1 MSDNYPSDV
10 KLDEN
15 PDGSVSF
22 ATGVVETIAGLAA
35 QEVEGVASMA
45 SVSTGLADMFT
56 RKSTRNF
63 TKGVRVDINGGT
75 VAVDVTIVVEYG
87 SPIPDVAKS
96 IQENVKKAIET
107 MSGLDVRNVDV
118 HVQAVS
124 FERENRA
131 AQELKE
137 HQQKLLENSMRE
149 QEAQEEPS
157 GSKADE
163 SAQTEAAAPETDEDD
178 DLELDDDDLSD
189 LPEEEI
195 VEEDADEEDD
205 VDEAEDMEPID
216 PAARAMTKS
225 AIRPRRKRAPCLC
238 AASPRSS
245 STAAERAQS
254 AVSCA
259 AACVSCAMC
268 RPPTL
273 PRSVQP

>member
-45 SVSTGLADMFT
+45 SASTGLADMFT

-87 SPIPDVAKS
+87 SPIPDVARS

-124 FERENRA
+124 FEREHRA

-149 QEAQEEPS
+149 QEAQQDAAEP
-157 GSKADE
+157 
-163 SAQTEAAAPETDEDD
+163 EAAAPAAPEETAAEAEAADDED
-178 DLELDDDDLSD
+178 DLELDDDDLDD

-195 VEEDADEEDD
+195 VEADDEDDD

-216 PAARAMTKS
+216 PDDLSELPGEGDAKASDEAADS
-225 AIRPRRKRAPCLC
+225 EEHP
-238 AASPRSS
+238 
-245 STAAERAQS
+245 Q
-254 AVSCA
+254 
-259 AACVSCAMC
+259 
-268 RPPTL
+268 
-273 PRSVQP
+273 

>member
-45 SVSTGLADMFT
+45 STSTGFADMFT
-56 RKSTRNF
+56 RKSSRNF

-131 AQELKE
+131 AHELKE

-163 SAQTEAAAPETDEDD
+163 SAETEAAAPETDEDD
-178 DLELDDDDLSD
+178 DLELDDDDLDD
-189 LPEEEI
+189 LPEEI

-216 PAARAMTKS
+216 PADLS
-225 AIRPRRKRAPCLC
+225 D
-238 AASPRSS
+238 
-245 STAAERAQS
+245 
-254 AVSCA
+254 
-259 AACVSCAMC
+259 
-268 RPPTL
+268 L
-273 PRSVQP
+273 PGESEGEDTEADEEEHPL

>member
-45 SVSTGLADMFT
+45 SASTGLADMFT

-107 MSGLDVRNVDV
+107 MSGLE
-118 HVQAVS
+118 VS
-124 FERENRA
+124 
-131 AQELKE
+131 
-137 HQQKLLENSMRE
+137 
-149 QEAQEEPS
+149 
-157 GSKADE
+157 
-163 SAQTEAAAPETDEDD
+163 TY
-178 DLELDDDDLSD
+178 
-189 LPEEEI
+189 I
-195 VEEDADEEDD
+195 
-205 VDEAEDMEPID
+205 
-216 PAARAMTKS
+216 
-225 AIRPRRKRAPCLC
+225 
-238 AASPRSS
+238 
-245 STAAERAQS
+245 
-254 AVSCA
+254 
-259 AACVSCAMC
+259 
-268 RPPTL
+268 
-273 PRSVQP
+273 

>member
-75 VAVDVTIVVEYG
+75 VAVDVPIVVEYG

-163 SAQTEAAAPETDEDD
+163 TAQTEAAAPETDEDD

-216 PAARAMTKS
+216 PADLS
-225 AIRPRRKRAPCLC
+225 D
-238 AASPRSS
+238 
-245 STAAERAQS
+245 
-254 AVSCA
+254 
-259 AACVSCAMC
+259 
-268 RPPTL
+268 L
-273 PRSVQP
+273 PGESEGEDTEADEEEHPL

>member
-178 DLELDDDDLSD
+178 DLELDDDDLDD

-205 VDEAEDMEPID
+205 ADEAEDMEPID
-216 PAARAMTKS
+216 PADLS
-225 AIRPRRKRAPCLC
+225 D
-238 AASPRSS
+238 
-245 STAAERAQS
+245 
-254 AVSCA
+254 
-259 AACVSCAMC
+259 
-268 RPPTL
+268 L
-273 PRSVQP
+273 PGESEGEDTEADEEEHPL

>member
-45 SVSTGLADMFT
+45 STSTGFADMFT

-63 TKGVRVDINGGT
+63 TKGVRVDIDGGT

-87 SPIPDVAKS
+87 SPVPDVARS

-137 HQQKLLENSMRE
+137 QQQKLLENSLR
-149 QEAQEEPS
+149 QQDAQQAE
-157 GSKADE
+157 
-163 SAQTEAAAPETDEDD
+163 AAPEAEAED
-178 DLELDDDDLSD
+178 LGD

-195 VEEDADEEDD
+195 VEEDGIEEEDD
-205 VDEAEDMEPID
+205 DLEDVDDLDEIDASDLDDLPGGEAPEQLDSD
-216 PAARAMTKS
+216 GG
-225 AIRPRRKRAPCLC
+225 
-238 AASPRSS
+238 
-245 STAAERAQS
+245 
-254 AVSCA
+254 
-259 AACVSCAMC
+259 
-268 RPPTL
+268 
-273 PRSVQP
+273 QPQM

>member
-45 SVSTGLADMFT
+45 STSTGFADMFT

-63 TKGVRVDINGGT
+63 TKGVRVDIDGGT

-87 SPIPDVAKS
+87 SPVPDVARS

-137 HQQKLLENSMRE
+137 QQQKLLENSLR
-149 QEAQEEPS
+149 QQDAQQAEATPEAEEP
-157 GSKADE
+157 
-163 SAQTEAAAPETDEDD
+163 AAE
-178 DLELDDDDLSD
+178 ELGD

-195 VEEDADEEDD
+195 VEDDGIEEEDD
-205 VDEAEDMEPID
+205 DLEDVDDLDEIDAADLDDLPGEEAPEQLDSD
-216 PAARAMTKS
+216 GG
-225 AIRPRRKRAPCLC
+225 
-238 AASPRSS
+238 
-245 STAAERAQS
+245 
-254 AVSCA
+254 
-259 AACVSCAMC
+259 
-268 RPPTL
+268 
-273 PRSVQP
+273 QPQM

>member
-45 SVSTGLADMFT
+45 SVSTGFADMFT

-178 DLELDDDDLSD
+178 DLELDDDDLDD
-189 LPEEEI
+189 LPEEI

-216 PAARAMTKS
+216 PADLS
-225 AIRPRRKRAPCLC
+225 D
-238 AASPRSS
+238 
-245 STAAERAQS
+245 
-254 AVSCA
+254 
-259 AACVSCAMC
+259 
-268 RPPTL
+268 L
-273 PRSVQP
+273 PGESEGEDTEADEEEHSL

>member
-163 SAQTEAAAPETDEDD
+163 TAQTEAAAPETDEDD
-178 DLELDDDDLSD
+178 DLELDDDDLDD
-189 LPEEEI
+189 LPEEI

-216 PAARAMTKS
+216 PADLS
-225 AIRPRRKRAPCLC
+225 D
-238 AASPRSS
+238 
-245 STAAERAQS
+245 
-254 AVSCA
+254 
-259 AACVSCAMC
+259 
-268 RPPTL
+268 L
-273 PRSVQP
+273 PGESEGEDTEADEKEHSL

>member
-10 KLDEN
+10 KLGEN

-56 RKSTRNF
+56 RKSTRNL

-163 SAQTEAAAPETDEDD
+163 SAETEAAAPETDEDD
-178 DLELDDDDLSD
+178 DLELDEDDLDD

-216 PAARAMTKS
+216 PADLS
-225 AIRPRRKRAPCLC
+225 D
-238 AASPRSS
+238 
-245 STAAERAQS
+245 
-254 AVSCA
+254 
-259 AACVSCAMC
+259 
-268 RPPTL
+268 L
-273 PRSVQP
+273 PGESEGEDTEADEEEHSL

>member
-35 QEVEGVASMA
+35 QEVEGVASTA

-178 DLELDDDDLSD
+178 DLELDDDDLDD
-189 LPEEEI
+189 LPEEI

-216 PAARAMTKS
+216 PADLS
-225 AIRPRRKRAPCLC
+225 D
-238 AASPRSS
+238 
-245 STAAERAQS
+245 
-254 AVSCA
+254 
-259 AACVSCAMC
+259 
-268 RPPTL
+268 L
-273 PRSVQP
+273 PGESEGEDTEADEEEHPL

>member
-56 RKSTRNF
+56 RKSTRNL

-178 DLELDDDDLSD
+178 DLELDDDDLDD
-189 LPEEEI
+189 LPEEI

-216 PAARAMTKS
+216 PEDLSDLPGES
-225 AIRPRRKRAPCLC
+225 AGEATEESDEERPL
-238 AASPRSS
+238 
-245 STAAERAQS
+245 
-254 AVSCA
+254 
-259 AACVSCAMC
+259 
-268 RPPTL
+268 
-273 PRSVQP
+273 

>member
-178 DLELDDDDLSD
+178 DLELDEDDLSD

-216 PAARAMTKS
+216 PADLS
-225 AIRPRRKRAPCLC
+225 D
-238 AASPRSS
+238 
-245 STAAERAQS
+245 
-254 AVSCA
+254 
-259 AACVSCAMC
+259 
-268 RPPTL
+268 L
-273 PRSVQP
+273 PGESEGEDTEADEEEHSL

>member
-10 KLDEN
+10 KLGEN

-189 LPEEEI
+189 LPEEI

-216 PAARAMTKS
+216 PADLS
-225 AIRPRRKRAPCLC
+225 D
-238 AASPRSS
+238 
-245 STAAERAQS
+245 
-254 AVSCA
+254 
-259 AACVSCAMC
+259 
-268 RPPTL
+268 L
-273 PRSVQP
+273 PGESEGEDTEADEEEHPL

>member
-118 HVQAVS
+118 HVQGVS
-124 FERENRA
+124 FEREHRA

-137 HQQKLLENSMRE
+137 HQQKLLEKSM
-149 QEAQEEPS
+149 EES
-157 GSKADE
+157 DSQRNA
-163 SAQTEAAAPETDEDD
+163 SAAEEAAPDLAEDDGLDEELVADADDLVEDD
-178 DLELDDDDLSD
+178 DVEDVDDDVVEADMDD
-189 LPEEEI
+189 LPGASAAEEET
-195 VEEDADEEDD
+195 ADK
-205 VDEAEDMEPID
+205 EA
-216 PAARAMTKS
+216 
-225 AIRPRRKRAPCLC
+225 
-238 AASPRSS
+238 
-245 STAAERAQS
+245 
-254 AVSCA
+254 
-259 AACVSCAMC
+259 
-268 RPPTL
+268 
-273 PRSVQP
+273 

>member
-163 SAQTEAAAPETDEDD
+163 SAETEAAAPETDEDD
-178 DLELDDDDLSD
+178 DLELDEDDLSD

-216 PAARAMTKS
+216 PADLS
-225 AIRPRRKRAPCLC
+225 D
-238 AASPRSS
+238 
-245 STAAERAQS
+245 
-254 AVSCA
+254 
-259 AACVSCAMC
+259 
-268 RPPTL
+268 L
-273 PRSVQP
+273 PGESEGEDTEADEEEHPL

>member
-163 SAQTEAAAPETDEDD
+163 SAQTEAAAPETDEDY
-178 DLELDDDDLSD
+178 DLELDDDDLDD
-189 LPEEEI
+189 LPEEI

-216 PAARAMTKS
+216 PADLS
-225 AIRPRRKRAPCLC
+225 D
-238 AASPRSS
+238 
-245 STAAERAQS
+245 
-254 AVSCA
+254 
-259 AACVSCAMC
+259 
-268 RPPTL
+268 L
-273 PRSVQP
+273 PGESEGEDTEADEEEHSL

>member
-56 RKSTRNF
+56 RKSTRNL
-63 TKGVRVDINGGT
+63 TKGVRVDIDGGT

-149 QEAQEEPS
+149 QEAQE
-157 GSKADE
+157 AA
-163 SAQTEAAAPETDEDD
+163 SAPEAAAAAAEQAAPEADGLDEELDLDDEDD
-178 DLELDDDDLSD
+178 LDDI
-189 LPEEEI
+189 PEEEI
-195 VEEDADEEDD
+195 VEADEDEDDD
-205 VDEAEDMEPID
+205 VDEADDMEPID
-216 PAARAMTKS
+216 PADLSDLPGES
-225 AIRPRRKRAPCLC
+225 AGEATEESDEERPL
-238 AASPRSS
+238 
-245 STAAERAQS
+245 
-254 AVSCA
+254 
-259 AACVSCAMC
+259 
-268 RPPTL
+268 
-273 PRSVQP
+273 

>member
-45 SVSTGLADMFT
+45 SVSTGFADMFT
-56 RKSTRNF
+56 RKSTRNL
-63 TKGVRVDINGGT
+63 TKGVRVDIDGGT

-87 SPIPDVAKS
+87 SPIPDVARS

-124 FERENRA
+124 FEREHRA

-137 HQQKLLENSMRE
+137 HQQKLLENSLRE
-149 QEAQEEPS
+149 QEEQE
-157 GSKADE
+157 AL
-163 SAQTEAAAPETDEDD
+163 AAEAAPAAPEDEASQPQEDKDDLDLELDEDD
-178 DLELDDDDLSD
+178 DLDDI
-189 LPEEEI
+189 PEEI
-195 VEEDADEEDD
+195 VSEDDDEEDD

-216 PAARAMTKS
+216 PEDLS
-225 AIRPRRKRAPCLC
+225 DLPGEEDAPEAKTSEEKHEL
-238 AASPRSS
+238 
-245 STAAERAQS
+245 
-254 AVSCA
+254 
-259 AACVSCAMC
+259 
-268 RPPTL
+268 
-273 PRSVQP
+273 

>member
-45 SVSTGLADMFT
+45 SVSTGFADMFT
-56 RKSTRNF
+56 RKSTRNL
-63 TKGVRVDINGGT
+63 TKGVRVDIDGGT

-87 SPIPDVAKS
+87 SPIPDVARS

-124 FERENRA
+124 FEREHRA

-137 HQQKLLENSMRE
+137 HQQKLLENSLRE
-149 QEAQEEPS
+149 QEEQEAAAE
-157 GSKADE
+157 
-163 SAQTEAAAPETDEDD
+163 AAPETEASEPQEDEDDLDLELDEDD
-178 DLELDDDDLSD
+178 DLDGI
-189 LPEEEI
+189 PEEKI
-195 VEEDADEEDD
+195 VPEVEDEEDD

-216 PAARAMTKS
+216 PEDLS
-225 AIRPRRKRAPCLC
+225 DLPGEEE
-238 AASPRSS
+238 
-245 STAAERAQS
+245 TAEAEPS
-254 AVSCA
+254 EEKHE
-259 AACVSCAMC
+259 
-268 RPPTL
+268 L
-273 PRSVQP
+273 

>member
-45 SVSTGLADMFT
+45 SASTGFADMFT
-56 RKSTRNF
+56 RKSTRNL
-63 TKGVRVDINGGT
+63 TKGVRVDIDGGT

-178 DLELDDDDLSD
+178 DLELDDDDLDD

-205 VDEAEDMEPID
+205 ADEAEDMEPID
-216 PAARAMTKS
+216 PADLSDLPGES
-225 AIRPRRKRAPCLC
+225 AGEATEESDEERPL
-238 AASPRSS
+238 
-245 STAAERAQS
+245 
-254 AVSCA
+254 
-259 AACVSCAMC
+259 
-268 RPPTL
+268 
-273 PRSVQP
+273 

>member
-124 FERENRA
+124 FEREHRA

-137 HQQKLLENSMRE
+137 HQQKLLENSLRE
-149 QEAQEEPS
+149 QEEQE
-157 GSKADE
+157 AV
-163 SAQTEAAAPETDEDD
+163 AAEAAPAAPEDEASQPQEDKDDLGLELDEDD
-178 DLELDDDDLSD
+178 DLDDI
-189 LPEEEI
+189 PEEI
-195 VEEDADEEDD
+195 VSEDDDEEDD

-216 PAARAMTKS
+216 PEDLS
-225 AIRPRRKRAPCLC
+225 DLPGEEDAPE
-238 AASPRSS
+238 
-245 STAAERAQS
+245 AETS
-254 AVSCA
+254 EEKHE
-259 AACVSCAMC
+259 
-268 RPPTL
+268 L
-273 PRSVQP
+273 

>member
-45 SVSTGLADMFT
+45 SVSTGFADMFT
-56 RKSTRNF
+56 RKSTRNL
-63 TKGVRVDINGGT
+63 TKGVRVDIDGGT

-87 SPIPDVAKS
+87 SPIPDVARS

-124 FERENRA
+124 FEREHRA

-137 HQQKLLENSMRE
+137 HQQKLLENSLRE
-149 QEAQEEPS
+149 QEEQEAAAE
-157 GSKADE
+157 
-163 SAQTEAAAPETDEDD
+163 AAPETEASEPQEDEDDLDLELDEDD
-178 DLELDDDDLSD
+178 DLDDI
-189 LPEEEI
+189 PEEKI
-195 VEEDADEEDD
+195 VPEVEDEEDD

-216 PAARAMTKS
+216 PEDLS
-225 AIRPRRKRAPCLC
+225 DLPGEEDAPE
-238 AASPRSS
+238 
-245 STAAERAQS
+245 AETS
-254 AVSCA
+254 EEKHE
-259 AACVSCAMC
+259 
-268 RPPTL
+268 L
-273 PRSVQP
+273 

>member
-45 SVSTGLADMFT
+45 SVSTGFADMFT
-56 RKSTRNF
+56 RKSTRNL
-63 TKGVRVDINGGT
+63 TKGVRVDIDGGT

-149 QEAQEEPS
+149 QEAQE
-157 GSKADE
+157 AA
-163 SAQTEAAAPETDEDD
+163 SAPEAAAADQAAPEADELDEELDLDEDD
-178 DLELDDDDLSD
+178 LDDI
-189 LPEEEI
+189 PEEEI
-195 VEEDADEEDD
+195 VEADDEDDD

-216 PAARAMTKS
+216 PDDLSELPGEGDEKASDEAADS
-225 AIRPRRKRAPCLC
+225 EEHP
-238 AASPRSS
+238 
-245 STAAERAQS
+245 Q
-254 AVSCA
+254 
-259 AACVSCAMC
+259 
-268 RPPTL
+268 
-273 PRSVQP
+273 

>member
-216 PAARAMTKS
+216 PDDLS
-225 AIRPRRKRAPCLC
+225 D
-238 AASPRSS
+238 
-245 STAAERAQS
+245 
-254 AVSCA
+254 
-259 AACVSCAMC
+259 
-268 RPPTL
+268 L
-273 PRSVQP
+273 PGESEGEDTEADEEEHPL

>member
-178 DLELDDDDLSD
+178 DLELDDDDLDD
-189 LPEEEI
+189 LPEEI

-216 PAARAMTKS
+216 PADLSDLPGKS
-225 AIRPRRKRAPCLC
+225 EGEDTEADEEEHPL
-238 AASPRSS
+238 
-245 STAAERAQS
+245 
-254 AVSCA
+254 
-259 AACVSCAMC
+259 
-268 RPPTL
+268 
-273 PRSVQP
+273 

>member
-157 GSKADE
+157 DSKADE

-178 DLELDDDDLSD
+178 DLELDDDDLDD
-189 LPEEEI
+189 LPEEI

-216 PAARAMTKS
+216 PADLS
-225 AIRPRRKRAPCLC
+225 D
-238 AASPRSS
+238 
-245 STAAERAQS
+245 
-254 AVSCA
+254 
-259 AACVSCAMC
+259 
-268 RPPTL
+268 L
-273 PRSVQP
+273 PGESEGEDTEADEEEHPL

>member
-178 DLELDDDDLSD
+178 DLELDDDDLDD

-205 VDEAEDMEPID
+205 ADEAEDMEPID
-216 PAARAMTKS
+216 PADLS
-225 AIRPRRKRAPCLC
+225 D
-238 AASPRSS
+238 
-245 STAAERAQS
+245 
-254 AVSCA
+254 
-259 AACVSCAMC
+259 
-268 RPPTL
+268 L
-273 PRSVQP
+273 PGESEGEDTEADEEEHSL

>member
-45 SVSTGLADMFT
+45 SVSTGFADMFT
-56 RKSTRNF
+56 RKSTRNL

-87 SPIPDVAKS
+87 SPIPDVARS

-124 FERENRA
+124 FEREHRA

-149 QEAQEEPS
+149 QEAQQDAAEP
-157 GSKADE
+157 
-163 SAQTEAAAPETDEDD
+163 EAAAPAAPEETAAEAEAADDED
-178 DLELDDDDLSD
+178 DLELDDDDLDD

-195 VEEDADEEDD
+195 VEADDEDDD

-216 PAARAMTKS
+216 PDDLSELPGEGDEKASDEAADS
-225 AIRPRRKRAPCLC
+225 EEHP
-238 AASPRSS
+238 
-245 STAAERAQS
+245 Q
-254 AVSCA
+254 
-259 AACVSCAMC
+259 
-268 RPPTL
+268 
-273 PRSVQP
+273 

>member
-157 GSKADE
+157 DSKADE

-178 DLELDDDDLSD
+178 DLELDEDDLDD
-189 LPEEEI
+189 LPEEI

-216 PAARAMTKS
+216 PADLS
-225 AIRPRRKRAPCLC
+225 D
-238 AASPRSS
+238 
-245 STAAERAQS
+245 
-254 AVSCA
+254 
-259 AACVSCAMC
+259 
-268 RPPTL
+268 L
-273 PRSVQP
+273 PGESEGEDTEADEEEHPL

>member
-45 SVSTGLADMFT
+45 STSTGFADMFT
-56 RKSTRNF
+56 RKSSRNF
-63 TKGVRVDINGGT
+63 TKGVRVDIDGGT

-87 SPIPDVAKS
+87 SPVPDVARS

-137 HQQKLLENSMRE
+137 QQQKLLENSLRQQDVQQAE
-149 QEAQEEPS
+149 
-157 GSKADE
+157 
-163 SAQTEAAAPETDEDD
+163 AAPEAEEPAAE
-178 DLELDDDDLSD
+178 ELGD

-195 VEEDADEEDD
+195 VEDDGIEEEDD
-205 VDEAEDMEPID
+205 DLEDVDDLDEIDAADLDDLPGEEAPEQLDSD
-216 PAARAMTKS
+216 GG
-225 AIRPRRKRAPCLC
+225 
-238 AASPRSS
+238 
-245 STAAERAQS
+245 
-254 AVSCA
+254 
-259 AACVSCAMC
+259 
-268 RPPTL
+268 
-273 PRSVQP
+273 QPQM

>member
-163 SAQTEAAAPETDEDD
+163 SAETEAAAPETDEDD

-216 PAARAMTKS
+216 PADLS
-225 AIRPRRKRAPCLC
+225 D
-238 AASPRSS
+238 
-245 STAAERAQS
+245 
-254 AVSCA
+254 
-259 AACVSCAMC
+259 
-268 RPPTL
+268 L
-273 PRSVQP
+273 PGESEGEDTEADEEEHSL